1 MHSFCTRTRK
11 FGRCHCANCVVSA
24 EGNVAKGVPV
34 WRYEDGRVPCT
45 GPTPN
50 AQHGHRQIVDSR
62 RRSAAITSTVRSVGI
77 RAGFRGGRTAV
88 VMVVGGPVTSGSALR
103 RRVRR
108 ATVAVVGV
116 AAVSSIGI
124 TAGLAYANGTKD
136 DPAADATSSPVAGNS
151 GNGTSGND
159 TGQSEDDNVAQAPTT
174 QQRAA
179 PRVVPPQQLPSSGN
193 GRTHARSGGS

>member
-1 MHSFCTRTRK
+1 
-11 FGRCHCANCVVSA
+11 
-24 EGNVAKGVPV
+24 
-34 WRYEDGRVPCT
+34 
-45 GPTPN
+45 
-50 AQHGHRQIVDSR
+50 
-62 RRSAAITSTVRSVGI
+62 
-77 RAGFRGGRTAV
+77 
-88 VMVVGGPVTSGSALR
+88 MVVGGPVTSGSALR

-151 GNGTSGND
+151 GNGTSGNGTSGNG

>member
-1 MHSFCTRTRK
+1 MSRRDLLYGGTKIFACLGT
-11 FGRCHCANCVVSA
+11 
-24 EGNVAKGVPV
+24 E
-34 WRYEDGRVPCT
+34 
-45 GPTPN
+45 PTPN